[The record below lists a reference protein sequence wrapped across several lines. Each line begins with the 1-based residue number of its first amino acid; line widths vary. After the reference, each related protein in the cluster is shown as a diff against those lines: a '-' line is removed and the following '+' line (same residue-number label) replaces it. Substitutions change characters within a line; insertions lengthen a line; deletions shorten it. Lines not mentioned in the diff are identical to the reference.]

1 MSFLRRLVT
10 VVVAPLALLLATGL
24 LAPVPSLEAYNPT
37 ATELQV
43 LGTDGVPFLRLG
55 RSGTLGNAAS
65 PRPLSLR
72 GPLGCRRGTPRGAP
86 RARRPLDTPLPTT
99 GLDLVR
105 PAPPGRDL
113 GAARRARPSDCEPA
127 GAIRHPPALRGQ
139 LRQGRGGG
147 QLCAPAG
154 GVVTSLTSPMQP
166 ALGLTVALLP
176 GRFPDVYL
184 QNSGTTTVTVLGEG
198 GEPFAQIGPQGVR
211 VNLRSPIHDAD
222 PTSRRGDRPR
232 GCAPISAPRR
242 SGRTSRPLRAMTGSI
257 PVRTSCPSWTI
268 PLHLGART
276 IPVREHADGQ
286 GARPA
291 LPLRPPARTCCS
303 STSRPRRGYSLGVQ
317 AGLPRYRR
325 AGGSGQGGADE
336 GQGQAPRSHAPPGAV
351 AHTAGHR
358 DGV

>member
-113 GAARRARPSDCEPA
+113 GAAAVRGRPTA
-127 GAIRHPPALRGQ
+127 TLLGRFAIPLRY
-139 LRQGRGGG
+139 GGSSVK
-147 QLCAPAG
+147 AE
-154 GVVTSLTSPMQP
+154 GVVS
-166 ALGLTVALLP
+166 
-176 GRFPDVYL
+176 Y
-184 QNSGTTTVTVLGEG
+184 
-198 GEPFAQIGPQGVR
+198 VR
-211 VNLRSPIHDAD
+211 
-222 PTSRRGDRPR
+222 
-232 GCAPISAPRR
+232 
-242 SGRTSRPLRAMTGSI
+242 
-257 PVRTSCPSWTI
+257 
-268 PLHLGART
+268 
-276 IPVREHADGQ
+276 
-286 GARPA
+286 RPA
-291 LPLRPPARTCCS
+291 AWSPP
-303 STSRPRRGYSLGVQ
+303 
-317 AGLPRYRR
+317 
-325 AGGSGQGGADE
+325 
-336 GQGQAPRSHAPPGAV
+336 
-351 AHTAGHR
+351 
-358 DGV
+358 